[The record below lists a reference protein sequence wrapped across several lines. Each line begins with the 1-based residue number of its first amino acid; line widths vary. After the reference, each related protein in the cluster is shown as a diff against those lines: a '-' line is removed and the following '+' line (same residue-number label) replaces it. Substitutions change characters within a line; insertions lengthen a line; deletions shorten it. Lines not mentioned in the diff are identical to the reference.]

1 MQMVRGESRRS
12 CQTGAMQLTKHHGLG
27 NDFLIALADALP
39 AEAPAVAREVC
50 HRTRG
55 VGADGLIFGLPG
67 DPGAGTDVTM
77 VLFNADG
84 SRAEMSGNGVRCL
97 AQAIVRREGHGAELR
112 IGTDAGV
119 RQVVERQVDRRHGA
133 ELQIGTDAGVRCV
146 QVEITDD
153 SSVIE
158 AHVDMGPIGRGPELG
173 GIDYPDG
180 LRFATADVGNP
191 HLVILVDDA
200 STVDVAQHGAE
211 LTQLAGGINVEFISP
226 SADGGG
232 IDLRVWERGVGVTRA
247 CGTGACAA
255 AQTAHHWG
263 LAGPVVS
270 VSMPGG
276 EVVVELGDTAVLIGP
291 AAYIATVE
299 YG

>member
-112 IGTDAGV
+112 
-119 RQVVERQVDRRHGA
+119 
-133 ELQIGTDAGVRCV
+133 IGTDAGVRCV

>member
-12 CQTGAMQLTKHHGLG
+12 CQTGVMQLTKHHGLG

-39 AEAPAVAREVC
+39 AEAPAVALEVC

-97 AQAIVRREGHGAELR
+97 AQAVVRRDG
-112 IGTDAGV
+112 
-119 RQVVERQVDRRHGA
+119 HGA

-158 AHVDMGPIGRGPELG
+158 AHVDMGPIGRGPELD

-211 LTQLAGGINVEFISP
+211 LTKVAGGINVEFISP
-226 SADGGG
+226 SADGSG
-232 IDLRVWERGVGVTRA
+232 IDLRVWERGVGVTQA